1 MGRQFPAFHPWGAPH
16 LQRDVDR
23 APPHTPQTSQGGA
36 CPCQETGTR
45 QPVTPGPHPT
55 CRTLGQDFRVPPS
68 TYPVCEPPSLTMAAK
83 ATQRWALLFSPKHGC
98 CQARED
104 LARLLQSPPPLGVS
118 SCLTLTSSGFHSGA
132 QASQPPVGSCI
143 PGGWGPSQLLWVA
156 TSLFVT
162 TRLEDLCWAPG

>member
-1 MGRQFPAFHPWGAPH
+1 MMGRQFPAFHPWGAPH

-118 SCLTLTSSGFHSGA
+118 SCLTLTSSGFHSGCPG
-132 QASQPPVGSCI
+132 QPASCWVLHSWRVGTK
-143 PGGWGPSQLLWVA
+143 PAPLGGHKPI
-156 TSLFVT
+156 
-162 TRLEDLCWAPG
+162 CNH